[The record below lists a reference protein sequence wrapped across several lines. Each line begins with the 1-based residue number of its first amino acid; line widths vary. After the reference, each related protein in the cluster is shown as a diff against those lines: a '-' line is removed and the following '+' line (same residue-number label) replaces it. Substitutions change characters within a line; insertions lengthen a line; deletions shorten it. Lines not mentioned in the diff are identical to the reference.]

1 MVQFTKLKLS
11 GFKSFLHPTEID
23 IGRGK
28 TGIAGPNGC
37 GKSNLL
43 EALGWVMGET
53 SAKRMRG
60 GAMDDV
66 IFNGTNN
73 KAARTTAEVTV
84 YLDNSDKSAPP
95 PYRDMEELEVTR
107 RIERG
112 SGSDYLINGKSVR
125 AKDVQLLFADLVSGA
140 NSPALV
146 SQGRITGIIQ
156 AKPKDR
162 RKILEDAAG
171 ISGLH
176 ARRHEAELK
185 LRATQNNL
193 DRLDDVIGTLETQF
207 SSLQKQARQAKRYRT
222 ISDTIKEQ
230 EATVLHIK
238 WSLIEAGR
246 KQAKDGFNSV
256 ETKIRDLL
264 SETTS
269 LNTKRTEI
277 FSTIP
282 DLRKNEA
289 ERSAAYQRLLI
300 EKESYDKK
308 RAENSAQIQ
317 QLEQDIESLGQDQ
330 TRFDDRLNQAQQTLA
345 EKQDLLNSANESDQ
359 INEADQEQAIIN
371 KRSHA
376 QTQLETLETQRQT
389 LVQEMATARAQR
401 NSLTNQKIGLEGQI
415 ASLNGD
421 KKKYEE
427 RLETVTFKIKE
438 QTLFDSLKKDI
449 ETGED
454 TLKARETA
462 MNALDDKRLE
472 ADIEI
477 SNARAQLQTV
487 QARETKTEAEIN
499 ALTEILNANT
509 SNDDQQ
515 PVLDMITVKDG
526 YEKALA
532 HALGDALDNPILE
545 EALIFWSD
553 LGTKNLSQKLPDTV
567 KPLSDF
573 VDAPSVL
580 SRALSQ
586 IGVAQTKEQATSA
599 LQDLHPGQ
607 IIVTKDGDYWR
618 WDGLTARADAPSN
631 AAIKLE
637 QRNRLS
643 DLKTTLVT
651 CVKDTRKEQ
660 TILDKA
666 LNTQEQTVSKAK
678 ELRTALRDLQDE
690 QKQRRSRLGSLER
703 EMTELS
709 QTESSLKASLARIDE
724 TVAQTRTQLET
735 VKQNLSTIEQGDN
748 KDAQSETLNKD
759 IDTQRN
765 IIRDLNEQIQELRLE
780 KERRISLERQLS
792 FEIKTLEDT
801 VRQAQ
806 EQLTSIKPRLETLE
820 TRLNVLRQTPDE
832 DQARL
837 QDMLDALE
845 KTETMR
851 NDANALLQTQ
861 ESAIHKLD
869 ADIRVYESKMADMR
883 EERAHLNA
891 NLKNIEERLTD
902 LRETVLNKFEM
913 EPAHLLERLDL
924 KINETS
930 ALILEKAESRHQR
943 LLRERETMGAVN
955 LRAEIEADEVE
966 QEIDRLTKEQYELS
980 TAINKLRHAIGRL
993 NSEARERLMK
1003 AFGEVDAH
1011 FRKLFE
1017 RLFGGGKAYLQLTEA
1032 DDPLDA
1038 GLEIYAQPPGKKLQ
1052 NLTLLSGGEQTL
1064 TSIALVFA
1072 MFLTNPSPICVL
1084 DEIDAALD
1092 DANVDRVFSLLDD
1105 MARKGDTRFL
1115 VISHHRMSIAR
1126 MDRLYGVTMAE
1137 RGISQLVSV
1146 DLSQADLWQD
1156 AA

>member
-11 GFKSFLHPTEID
+11 GFKSFLYPTEID

-84 YLDNSDKSAPP
+84 CLDNSDKSAPP
-95 PYRDMEELEVTR
+95 PYRDTEELEITR

-112 SGSDYLINGKSVR
+112 SGSDYFINGKSVR
-125 AKDVQLLFADLVSGA
+125 AKDVQLFFADLVSGA

-185 LRATQNNL
+185 LRATANNL
-193 DRLDDVIGTLETQF
+193 ERLDDVIGTLETQF
-207 SSLQKQARQAKRYRT
+207 ASLQKQARQAKRYRT

-230 EATVLHIK
+230 EAITLHIK
-238 WSLIEAGR
+238 WSLIKDAR
-246 KQAKDGFNSV
+246 SQAKEGFNVV
-256 ETKIRDLL
+256 ETKIRALL
-264 SETTS
+264 SDTTS

-277 FSTIP
+277 FSSIP
-282 DLRKNEA
+282 DLRKDEA
-289 ERSAAYQRLLI
+289 EKAAAYQRLLI
-300 EKESYDKK
+300 EKESYDQK
-308 RAENSAQIQ
+308 RAENTAQIA
-317 QLEQDIESLGQDQ
+317 QLENDIQSLAQDQ
-330 TRFDDRLNQAQQTLA
+330 TRCNERFDATTNTLA
-345 EKQDLLNSANESDQ
+345 EKQALLDDATQNDEANQ
-359 INEADQEQAIIN
+359 ALQQETITL
-371 KRSHA
+371 KRDNA
-376 QTQLETLETQRQT
+376 QTTLEELDAKRQT
-389 LVQEMATARAQR
+389 LVQEVATARAQR

-415 ASLNGD
+415 AALGGD

-427 RLETVTFKIKE
+427 RLETVTLKIKE

-449 ETGED
+449 ETGEE
-454 TLKARETA
+454 TLKNLETE
-462 MNALDDKRLE
+462 MNTLDDKRLE

-477 SNARAQLQTV
+477 SNARAILQTV
-487 QARETKTEAEIN
+487 QSRETKTEAEIN
-499 ALTEILNANT
+499 ALNEILNNNT
-509 SNDDQQ
+509 ANDDQQ
-515 PVLDMITVKDG
+515 PVLDMVTVKDG

-553 LGTKNLSQKLPDTV
+553 LGTKNLSQKLPAGV

-573 VDAPSVL
+573 VDAPDVL

-586 IGVAQTKEQATSA
+586 IGVADTKQKAEKA
-599 LQDLHPGQ
+599 LNELSPGQ

-618 WDGLTARADAPSN
+618 WDGLTAHADAPSN

-643 DLKTTLVT
+643 ELKTALVT
-651 CVKDTRKEQ
+651 CVKDTQKQ
-660 TILDKA
+660 QASLDKT
-666 LNTQEQTVSKAK
+666 LNAQEQTTTKLK
-678 ELRTALRDLQDE
+678 DLRTSLREKQDE
-690 QKQRRSRLGSLER
+690 QKTRRSRLGSLER

-724 TVAQTRTQLET
+724 TITQTHEQLNG
-735 VKQNLSTIEQGDN
+735 VKESLDSLDQNNQKENEAEILNSEIEN
-748 KDAQSETLNKD
+748 
-759 IDTQRN
+759 QRSL
-765 IIRDLNEQIQELRLE
+765 IRDLNEQIQELRLE
-780 KERRISLERQLS
+780 KERKLSLERQLS
-792 FEIKTLEDT
+792 FEIKTLQDT
-801 VRQAQ
+801 LSQTQ
-806 EQLTSIKPRLETLE
+806 EQLTTIQPRLETLT

-832 DQARL
+832 DQDHL
-837 QDMLDALE
+837 DTMLNALE
-845 KTETMR
+845 TAQTTK
-851 NDANALLQTQ
+851 NQASAVLQEQ
-861 ESAIHKLD
+861 ESAVHKLD
-869 ADIRVYESKMADMR
+869 ADIRVSEAKMADMR

-891 NLKNIEERLTD
+891 NLKNVEERLHD
-902 LRETVLNKFEM
+902 LRETVLHKFEM
-913 EPAHLLERLDL
+913 EPAHLAERLDL
-924 KINETS
+924 KVNEIS
-930 ALILEKAESRHQR
+930 AIILEKAESRHQR
-943 LLRERETMGAVN
+943 LLRERENMGAVN

-966 QEIDRLTKEQYELS
+966 LEIDRLTKEQYELT
-980 TAINKLRHAIGRL
+980 TAINKLRNAIGRL

-1137 RGISQLVSV
+1137 RGVSQLVSV